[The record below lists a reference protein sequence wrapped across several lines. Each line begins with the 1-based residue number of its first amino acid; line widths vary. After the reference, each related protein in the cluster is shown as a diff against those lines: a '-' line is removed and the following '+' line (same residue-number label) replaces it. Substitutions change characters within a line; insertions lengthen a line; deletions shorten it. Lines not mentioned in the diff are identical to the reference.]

1 MFSNV
6 RLFKIYLPH
15 IDTNHHL
22 LWEIDCEYILHRLPC
37 QLMYCNKNVKKNLFW
52 MIYKTIFLTEPD
64 VKIPLN
70 TANTCLCHFR
80 I

>member
-37 QLMYCNKNVKKNLFW
+37 QLMYCNKNVKKNLF
-52 MIYKTIFLTEPD
+52 
-64 VKIPLN
+64 
-70 TANTCLCHFR
+70 
-80 I
+80 